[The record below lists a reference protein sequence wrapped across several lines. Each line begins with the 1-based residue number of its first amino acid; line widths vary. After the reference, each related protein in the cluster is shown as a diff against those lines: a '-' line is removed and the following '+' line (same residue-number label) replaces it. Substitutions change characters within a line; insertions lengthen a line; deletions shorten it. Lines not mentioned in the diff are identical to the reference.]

1 MILKRVII
9 TGRDAFVQQL
19 AQQVS
24 QEVFI
29 ADSVA
34 ETLDIIKTS
43 DPEMIMFDHR
53 FNPEDI
59 RQFCQNVHSQFNA
72 IIVAVGDDQNCSVS
86 CDQFLQAG
94 ADHYLHG
101 QKDHHQLKEIVS
113 RLKNQPV
120 CDLSQKDSNDFFL
133 DPLAESVSMVG
144 KSKAVKRTID
154 MIKLVAAS
162 NCNPVLI
169 IGQTGTGKEL
179 AAKAVHNFRHKDKP
193 FVAVN
198 CAALTAN
205 LLESELF
212 GHAKGSFTSA
222 DREKTGLIELAQD
235 GTIFLDEIS
244 EMPLDL
250 QAKLL
255 RVLQEKT
262 FRKVGGTKEICCTAT
277 IIASSNR
284 NLKNEVKAGRFRDDL
299 YYRLMVAPVTISP
312 LKSPD
317 RIEDISLLVRF
328 FLKTS
333 TICPDK
339 TNKIS
344 SITNL
349 ALQALQQHDWQGNVR
364 ELRNVIER
372 AIILESTNKIGLSSI
387 IIDPEQSDCFCN
399 SPKVENMNISDFS
412 LEKAERQLICR
423 ALQETNWQ
431 KTKAAELLGIS
442 RATLYTK
449 VKQLNLESDPSFSQL
464 DLSASPNDQP
474 LTIA

>member
-29 ADSVA
+29 SDSVA
-34 ETLDIIKTS
+34 ETLDIIRNS
-43 DPEMIMFDHR
+43 EPQMVLFDHR

-222 DREKTGLIELAQD
+222 DREKTGLI
-235 GTIFLDEIS
+235 
-244 EMPLDL
+244 
-250 QAKLL
+250 
-255 RVLQEKT
+255 
-262 FRKVGGTKEICCTAT
+262 
-277 IIASSNR
+277 
-284 NLKNEVKAGRFRDDL
+284 
-299 YYRLMVAPVTISP
+299 
-312 LKSPD
+312 
-317 RIEDISLLVRF
+317 
-328 FLKTS
+328 
-333 TICPDK
+333 
-339 TNKIS
+339 
-344 SITNL
+344 
-349 ALQALQQHDWQGNVR
+349 
-364 ELRNVIER
+364 
-372 AIILESTNKIGLSSI
+372 
-387 IIDPEQSDCFCN
+387 
-399 SPKVENMNISDFS
+399 
-412 LEKAERQLICR
+412 
-423 ALQETNWQ
+423 
-431 KTKAAELLGIS
+431 
-442 RATLYTK
+442 
-449 VKQLNLESDPSFSQL
+449 
-464 DLSASPNDQP
+464 
-474 LTIA
+474 